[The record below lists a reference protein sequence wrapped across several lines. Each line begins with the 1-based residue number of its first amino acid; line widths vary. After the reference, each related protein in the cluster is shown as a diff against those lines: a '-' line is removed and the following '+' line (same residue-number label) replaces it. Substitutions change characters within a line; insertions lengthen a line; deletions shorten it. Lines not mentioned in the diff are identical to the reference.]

1 MKATPLHCAASRGH
15 LECLKLLI
23 QAKADVNAGLS
34 NRSPLHY
41 AVQSLAIDCVNE
53 LLKSGAIPNTPKVF
67 TYIINIFDFFYS
79 LV

>member
-23 QAKADVNAGLS
+23 EAEADVNAGLTI
-34 NRSPLHY
+34 RSPLHY

-53 LLKSGAIPNTPKVF
+53 LLKSGAIPNTPQVINF
-67 TYIINIFDFFYS
+67 IYIKIYKI
-79 LV
+79 